1 MLIGYLPAASVVA
14 VRASASTKWFPA
26 ENQTEIFETDSKLD
40 IGTFEMGIGNVGKW
54 DCLIIWSFG
63 EGGGLLEDALKMGGG
78 LMVRV
83 DGRHSWFGVL
93 DVVVTDNEEQMTSS
107 MTCTLW
113 WDVIRQ
119 NNEEYLNNEQLR
131 WRRRLLGQS
140 TKQRTIKFD

>member
-1 MLIGYLPAASVVA
+1 
-14 VRASASTKWFPA
+14 
-26 ENQTEIFETDSKLD
+26 
-40 IGTFEMGIGNVGKW
+40 
-54 DCLIIWSFG
+54 
-63 EGGGLLEDALKMGGG
+63 
-78 LMVRV
+78 MVRV